1 MGHTSEHA
9 VYMVVGGDVVGGRVG
24 VGVGGGVGGW
34 VDGGVGGGFGTRE
47 CFAFLKVFFDVFL
60 FGGGGVFDLFFF
72 GNAEAVSLSNKRL
85 MIMVETTAVK
95 TEGNFLL
102 ERREEYRTVVRF
114 GAQFPVPGTA
124 AAAAAAASVDATFIV
139 SALVSRCIGCYNRLV
154 QELASS

>member
-124 AAAAAAASVDATFIV
+124 AVAATSVDVTFIV
-139 SALVSRCIGCYNRLV
+139 SALVSRCIGCYSRLV
-154 QELASS
+154 QE

>member
-24 VGVGGGVGGW
+24 VGDGGGVGGW

-47 CFAFLKVFFDVFL
+47 CFAFLKVFFDVFF

-124 AAAAAAASVDATFIV
+124 AVAATSVDVTFIV
-139 SALVSRCIGCYNRLV
+139 SALVSRCIGCYSRLV
-154 QELASS
+154 QE